1 VRSSIA
7 SSEKQHACMH
17 AAAAVS
23 RSAAGPGV
31 DDRLHALRRNSN
43 IFESLA
49 AVLPKLPS
57 LHVFNGRPLTGSH
70 SICVIGSLSHRYP
83 HIMWGARH
91 ATRTLCPAT
100 TRHKR
105 RPPACHALPSDT
117 NLKRASEPL
126 YSLSVLQASFL
137 APAYAAVST
146 AQGISTHQCHHP
158 PAASP

>member
-1 VRSSIA
+1 MRSSIA
-7 SSEKQHACMH
+7 SSKKQHACMH
-17 AAAAVS
+17 AAVTVS

-49 AVLPKLPS
+49 AVVVRRRQELPS
-57 LHVFNGRPLTGSH
+57 LHVFNGRALTRSH

-105 RPPACHALPSDT
+105 RPPACQALPSDT
-117 NLKRASEPL
+117 NDERASL
-126 YSLSVLQASFL
+126 ASLQPFHSA
-137 APAYAAVST
+137 
-146 AQGISTHQCHHP
+146 GIIPCSRQRRRQHRPRNLCP
-158 PAASP
+158 SPSSP